1 MAARSSDLNLQDF
14 LRCFTP
20 KPSNARNARRDLLP
34 PNPAIWKLY
43 HLDKYRALACVKAY
57 FQQVFGCTPEARV
70 TKEPFPMPL
79 GALRLEMRGGGQR
92 MVLWMLPGGQFLRFP
107 PKAR

>member
-1 MAARSSDLNLQDF
+1 MSQYV
-14 LRCFTP
+14 
-20 KPSNARNARRDLLP
+20 RNARRDLLP

-43 HLDKYRALACVKAY
+43 HLERDRALACVKAY
-57 FQQVFGCTPEARV
+57 FQHVFGCAPEARV

-107 PKAR
+107 PKRG